1 MNQLYDENGNI
12 KEKTGEQWRDLATEI
27 QNNVIDKVYDSAIDC
42 ITDINV
48 SGQRLAN
55 NIAGSL
61 DVIGAGVDS
70 LDISLAEA
78 TDATRNLKEATDDL
92 FAAFNGDNAQINNAM
107 KMISDYRAELEKTQN
122 SASNLAKQLTE
133 ANKKIANLTAE
144 NTAYKTSINNSPSK
158 RTGSSGSSSGG
169 GSSSSGGSGGSSSSG
184 GNRSSGGSSS
194 SGSSGGSSSK
204 NSFNFKKQVK
214 QSTTNKIKNSGIL
227 NRLMHLDTGGYT
239 GE

>member
-27 QNNVIDKVYDSAIDC
+27 QNDVIDKVYDSAIDC

-48 SGQRLAN
+48 SGQRLAS

-122 SASNLAKQLTE
+122 SASNLAQQLTE

-144 NTAYKTSINNSPSK
+144 NTAYKTSINNSSSK
-158 RTGSSGSSSGG
+158 KTGSSGSSSGG
-169 GSSSSGGSGGSSSSG
+169 GGSSSGGSGSSGGSSSSG
-184 GNRSSGGSSS
+184 GSKSS
-194 SGSSGGSSSK
+194 SGSSGGSSST
-204 NSFNFKKQVK
+204 NSSSNFKKQVK
-214 QSTTNKIKNSGIL
+214 QSTVNKIKN
-227 NRLMHLDTGGYT
+227 T
-239 GE
+239 